1 MLDFWIGGLAGPHS
15 NNINIVLNF
24 ITCPIRQLG
33 LRVLDCSNVCMK
45 DWVAQLAQ
53 VSSKQ
58 TFEMVLML
66 MWSIW
71 RARNDLLWNGTRTP
85 PREITVRDEEWL
97 SVHHRWHLPC
107 KEPRN
112 LMKQRWSKPPEGW
125 IKWKVGVATSPLHA
139 EMAAARRAVM
149 FVKERFAEGTKVLFE
164 SNYSITMAAM
174 KHQGEDTSL
183 LGPIIKD
190 VQFFLHEFSYSQ
202 LNHVRREANHAA
214 HRLAPAGLGC
224 QMEIQWCVVPPELIN
239 NILVEDSSS

>member
-1 MLDFWIGGLAGPHS
+1 M
-15 NNINIVLNF
+15 
-24 ITCPIRQLG
+24 
-33 LRVLDCSNVCMK
+33 
-45 DWVAQLAQ
+45 AQLAQ

-71 RARNDLLWNGTRTP
+71 RARNDLLWSGTRTT

-97 SVHHRWHLPC
+97 SVYHRWHLPC

-125 IKWKVGVATSPLHA
+125 IKCNFDEAWEDRTTSGGVGVIIRSSNGEFLAALSGKVGVATSPLHA

-174 KHQGEDTSL
+174 KHQGEDTHHCWGL
-183 LGPIIKD
+183 LLKMCNFFCMSSPILNSTMFDGKPTMLRTD
-190 VQFFLHEFSYSQ
+190 LLELGWVVKWRYSG
-202 LNHVRREANHAA
+202 AWY
-214 HRLAPAGLGC
+214 HR
-224 QMEIQWCVVPPELIN
+224 
-239 NILVEDSSS
+239 S